1 MKQLNFK
8 KIKAQNFFCF
18 GNKGIEIDFEQ
29 YNNIILIN
37 GINKDVV
44 DQNGKFSSNGSGK
57 STIPQILT
65 YCFYGKPI
73 KSPKKISHKDIINNK
88 NAKKL
93 NVEVTFDNYKIIRTR
108 KPDSLRVWKSDDS
121 IWDDSTEITLGGM
134 PSTLELINNIIG
146 LSYESFLNVC
156 IFTDDNNSC
165 FLELEA
171 IEKRKI
177 VENLLN
183 LEKYR
188 IYLEV
193 TKDLIKENKDKI
205 KASYL
210 EVSYIDN
217 NKKTIESN
225 ISIIKRNIESY
236 KTNLI
241 NEINIID
248 KKIQDL
254 KNQIVNSSYDEDFKK
269 YEDAQENIKKIDS
282 ALEALETKKT
292 EVSLKIQ
299 ELYESYKK
307 AISNKSDHD
316 LILTQ
321 EKNNVSVI
329 LKIINELNARILKF
343 KNIEPNITCDN
354 CYGTINPENYKEF
367 FDKAIID
374 KDFQELEIEKAKEKL
389 NEELI
394 KQKDLSE
401 KINALSENINKIKT
415 FHEKISA
422 EETKL
427 KNGRSIYFSVKKPE
441 QTNQE
446 IIIRTKVESLQEE
459 KADKDK
465 QLIEKNPHE
474 ELLDQ
479 NNKSLEE
486 IKEKHDDIKKQIAD
500 TEALYSYYD
509 FWADAFGDDG
519 IRKFVINEIVPSLN
533 SKLDY
538 WLQILIDNKIKVS
551 FDDSLNE
558 TITKYPD
565 NDKELIY
572 AVLSNGQKRRINLAV
587 TQAFAHVMMLSHG
600 ICPNILF
607 LDEISTN
614 IDSIGIQAIY
624 NMICELSKNK
634 KVFITTHDQELI
646 SMLSG
651 CQEITLELK
660 NGESSL
666 K

>member
-108 KPDSLRVWKSDDS
+108 KPDSLRVWKSDDN

-134 PSTLELINNIIG
+134 PSTQELINNIIG

-193 TKDLIKENKDKI
+193 TKDLIKENK
-205 KASYL
+205 
-210 EVSYIDN
+210 DN

-299 ELYESYKK
+299 GLYESYKK

-422 EETKL
+422 EETKH